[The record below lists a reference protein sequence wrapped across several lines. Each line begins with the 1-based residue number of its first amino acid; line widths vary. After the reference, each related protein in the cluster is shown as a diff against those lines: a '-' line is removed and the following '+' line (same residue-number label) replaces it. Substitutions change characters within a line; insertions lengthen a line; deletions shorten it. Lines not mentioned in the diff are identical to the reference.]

1 MGRGLAETPAL
12 LVSCVLLRGGGR
24 GFVESWRRAWK
35 GPGLPV
41 KPFEDIEW
49 VEQRREFISGVLDA
63 STTSSEAAAENYRLV
78 QAQWMLDHVKELE
91 GVDPELAAEVR
102 GMSERGKDR

>member
-1 MGRGLAETPAL
+1 
-12 LVSCVLLRGGGR
+12 VQ
-24 GFVESWRRAWK
+24 SWRRAWQ

-49 VEQRREFISGVLDA
+49 VEQNREWISGLLDS
-63 STTSSEAAAENYRLV
+63 STTSSEAADENTRAV

-91 GVDPELAAEVR
+91 GVDPTLAAEVR
-102 GMSERGKDR
+102 RLSERDTDE

>member
-1 MGRGLAETPAL
+1 
-12 LVSCVLLRGGGR
+12 
-24 GFVESWRRAWK
+24 VESWRRAWQ

-49 VEQRREFISGVLDA
+49 VEQRREFISGLLDA
-63 STTSSEAAAENYRLV
+63 STTSSEAAEENYRLI

-91 GVDPELAAEVR
+91 GVDPELAAEVHR
-102 GMSERGKDR
+102 MSERGGLRSD

>member
-1 MGRGLAETPAL
+1 
-12 LVSCVLLRGGGR
+12 
-24 GFVESWRRAWK
+24 VESSWRRAWQ

-49 VEQRREFISGVLDA
+49 VEQRREWISALLDT
-63 STTSSEAAAENYRLV
+63 STTSSEAAAENFRAI

-91 GVDPELAAEVR
+91 RVDPTLATEVR
-102 GMSERGKDR
+102 RLSEKGIDG